1 LTGGSA
7 DSLASGLTRILSG
20 TLSRPALGRQFTN
33 GLWIAASIG
42 IALLIMLLPLSQA
55 LLILAIPTFFLLV
68 LIHPFCSIAFLLITS
83 PLRNLIA
90 TESALRL
97 PVDIGQGIFALSL
110 LGYFIWCT
118 ARNRPLIRQYGTAY
132 FFPLIIFIFA
142 TGLTAFN
149 AVSVSGWL
157 SEWLK
162 WVVIYVLALL
172 VLNLGHWQWLV
183 ALLALTGAAHA
194 LTGIYI
200 FFGGSGALHLL
211 INDRFFR
218 AFGTFG
224 QPNPFGGFMGLLAP
238 IALLTGLGYCLR
250 TFSKFIGER
259 RMDLKSLLLTVYY
272 FACGGLMI
280 VALVMSWS
288 RGAWLGFGVALMVSL
303 ILLPSRWY
311 HSLAILVVLVVV
323 GSILWTSGRLPATIV
338 DRVQSATQ
346 ELFAFDD
353 VRGVDITPENYAV
366 VERLAHWQAALN
378 MSRANWWLGVGFGN
392 FEAAYSTY
400 RLLNWHEPLGH
411 AHNYY
416 LNVLAEAGIIGVAA
430 FVTFWIWM
438 IRVTFRLRRHP
449 DFLVRV
455 AAVGFIGTWVYLL
468 VHSLTDNLFVN
479 NLFLHLGVMIGV
491 IAHLYQ
497 QLWRTETL
505 KIK

>member
-1 LTGGSA
+1 MAS
-7 DSLASGLTRILSG
+7 DSLGPARLIPTNVVLS
-20 TLSRPALGRQFTN
+20 
-33 GLWIAASIG
+33 GLWIASAIG
-42 IALLIMLLPLSQA
+42 IGLLIALLPLPQA
-55 LLILAIPTFFLLV
+55 LIILAVPAALLLTV
-68 LIHPFCSIAFLLITS
+68 VHPFCSIAVLLVTS

-97 PVDIGQGIFALSL
+97 PVDIGQGIFALVL
-110 LGYFIWCT
+110 FGYFIWCT
-118 ARNRPLIRQYGTAY
+118 ALNRSLFRNFGTNYFLPL
-132 FFPLIIFIFA
+132 LVFIFA
-142 TGLTAFN
+142 TGLTGFT
-149 AVSVSGWL
+149 AVSVGAWL

-162 WVVIYVLALL
+162 WVVIYLLALL
-172 VLNLGHWQWLV
+172 VLNIGHWQWIV

-238 IALLTGLGYCLR
+238 IALFAGLSYGLR
-250 TFSKFIGER
+250 LFSHLMQTKRINLNSF
-259 RMDLKSLLLTVYY
+259 LLAAYY
-272 FACGGLMI
+272 LGCAGLMVI
-280 VALVMSWS
+280 ALVMSWS
-288 RGAWLGFGVALMVSL
+288 RGAWLGFGVAMLVGFV
-303 ILLPSRWY
+303 LLPRRWY
-311 HSLAILVVLVVV
+311 HSLAIFMLFIVV
-323 GSILWTSGRLPATIV
+323 GGVLWSSGRLPATIV
-338 DRVQSATQ
+338 ERVQSATQ
-346 ELFAFDD
+346 ELFAVDD

-392 FEAAYSTY
+392 YEATYPTY

-416 LNVLAEAGIIGVAA
+416 LNVLAEAGIIGISA
-430 FVTFWIWM
+430 FLALWLWI
-438 IRVTFRLRRHP
+438 IRLTLRLRRHP
-449 DFLVRV
+449 EPLVRIV
-455 AAVGFIGTWVYLL
+455 AVGFMGTWTYLL

-491 IAHLYQ
+491 ITYLYQ

>member
-1 LTGGSA
+1 
-7 DSLASGLTRILSG
+7 LASASFRF
-20 TLSRPALGRQFTN
+20 ALNNRSIDW
-33 GLWIAASIG
+33 LWIVTAG
-42 IALLIMLLPLSQA
+42 IFGLLVALLPLPQA
-55 LLILAIPTFFLLV
+55 LIIIAIPVFVLLTC
-68 LIHPFCSIAFLLITS
+68 IHPFCSIAFLLITS

-90 TESALRL
+90 TEAALQL
-97 PVDIGQGIFALSL
+97 PIDLGQALFAFSL

-118 ARNRPLIRQYGTAY
+118 VHKRPLIRIFGTVY
-132 FFPLIIFIFA
+132 FIPLIIFILVTA
-142 TGLTAFN
+142 LTSFTAMSIG
-149 AVSVSGWL
+149 AWL

-162 WVVIYVLALL
+162 WVVIYILA
-172 VLNLGHWQWLV
+172 VIIVNIGHWHWLL
-183 ALLALTGAAHA
+183 ALLALTGASHA
-194 LTGIYI
+194 LIGIYI

-238 IALLTGLGYCLR
+238 VALFAGLGYLLR
-250 TFSKFIGER
+250 LFSKFSQYHKIHVP
-259 RMDLKSLLLTVYY
+259 SLLIAGYY
-272 FACGGLMI
+272 FLCSGLMI
-280 VALVMSWS
+280 VALIMSWS
-288 RGAWLGFGVALMVSL
+288 RGAWLGFGVAIVVSL
-303 ILLPSRWY
+303 VLLPRRWY
-311 HSLAILVVLVVV
+311 QSLGFLILILSIGGVL
-323 GSILWTSGRLPATIV
+323 WFSGRLPATIV

-392 FEAAYSTY
+392 YEVAYPHY

-416 LNVLAEAGIIGVAA
+416 LNVMAEAGIIGISA
-430 FVTFWIWM
+430 FLTLWVWI
-438 IRVTFRLRRHP
+438 IGLTLRLRQHP
-449 DFLVRV
+449 DPLVPII
-455 AAVGFIGTWVYLL
+455 AAGFIGTWTYLL

-479 NLFLHLGVMIGV
+479 NLFIHLGVMIGMV
-491 IAHLYQ
+491 ILLYQ
-497 QLWRTETL
+497 QLWRTDTL